1 MNETERDQLAQR
13 LSAMSWKDARK
24 EIERLDPE
32 AVLKY
37 FRNSYHDEYRTLYLL
52 PRQGVS
58 VTLVEK
64 QDATVLDSPVLS
76 DYGKKK
82 LHIAFD
88 YIGARVEPLERP
100 AGKFV
105 AEPHSSSAI

>member
-24 EIERLDPE
+24 EISRIDSN
-32 AVLKY
+32 AVMKF

-52 PRQGVS
+52 PRQGIS

-64 QDATVLDSPVLS
+64 QDAYVTDNAVETAP
-76 DYGKKK
+76 GEKK
-82 LHIAFD
+82 LRVSYD
-88 YIGARVEPLERP
+88 YVGARVAPLERP
-100 AGKFV
+100 TSKYVVEPSGKTL
-105 AEPHSSSAI
+105 

>member
-24 EIERLDPE
+24 EMRRLDPA
-32 AVLKY
+32 AVMKF

-52 PRQGVS
+52 PSQRVS

-64 QDATVLDSPVLS
+64 QDADVTDKAVLS
-76 DYGKKK
+76 APGENKLSVSYDYV
-82 LHIAFD
+82 
-88 YIGARVEPLERP
+88 GARVAPLERP
-100 AGKFV
+100 VSKYV
-105 AEPHSSSAI
+105 AEPSGETL